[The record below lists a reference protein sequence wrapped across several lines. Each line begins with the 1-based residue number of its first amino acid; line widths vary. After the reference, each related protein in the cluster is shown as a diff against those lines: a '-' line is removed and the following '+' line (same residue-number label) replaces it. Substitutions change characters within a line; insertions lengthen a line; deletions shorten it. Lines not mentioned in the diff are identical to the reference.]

1 MKKLIYLGLMILAV
15 MAGCKKDNP
24 AASVQLTIKDFF
36 PVSGNPGTVVTIR
49 GTGFGRDLN
58 ANAVAFNGTAARV
71 LNVNDTMLVVQAPDK
86 GTTGKITVTAHEQT
100 VNGNVYTYQALSVH
114 QLSPANGPEGTNVYI
129 SGAGLAGTD
138 GPATVTI
145 NGKPAIVS
153 NANDTLLVV
162 VIPPG
167 AGSGPLEI
175 AVNGQKT
182 VSPAFTFQAIGSIK
196 PLKGGAGTNVTITG
210 TGFSSNLPDN
220 IVAFNG
226 VNAKVVSATATSI
239 VVTAPTGVQTGP
251 VSVTINGQKTAGPV
265 FTVVPAPTVKSVA
278 PLSGPVGTVI
288 TITGKDFSE
297 LKEENNITINGVQ
310 LTISSASAT
319 QLTAVIPAAATT
331 GPVALNV
338 NNQMVTGPVFTV
350 QSLGVSQLLP
360 DNGLAGS
367 IVVMKGTGFSTT
379 IAQNQVTINGLTVQ
393 VNAATDT
400 TLTVQMPV
408 GVTTGTLNVKVGTL
422 SATGPVFRRAGVEVF
437 YTGTWGNAPSS
448 HMVFDS
454 KGNMFVGINAK
465 IGRIA
470 PDGTATAF
478 AGSDNTGNQDGT
490 GTAALFSNIGGLGID
505 AQDNLYVADAWN
517 GSIRKIT
524 PAGEVSTYYQGITFS
539 PRFVSTDAAGNVY
552 FGSEYNGY
560 FKLNPGATQMTQVG
574 RVNGNAQFVVNNG
587 KIFYANTDGH
597 TIQQIVMSTGMISTF
612 AGAYWQD
619 GYVDGP
625 ANQAR
630 MNNPA
635 GIVFDPVSGM
645 FYFNDASNF
654 SIRAFA
660 PDGTVS
666 TITGAAG
673 SYQPWMSGNVNGT
686 LKDALFGMNQSS
698 GIAVDKAGNI
708 YIYEQRY
715 SQIRKI
721 ILQ

>member
-24 AASVQLTIKDFF
+24 AVSVQLTIKDFF

-49 GTGFGRDLN
+49 GTGFGKNLD
-58 ANAVAFNGTAARV
+58 ANAVTFNGTVARV
-71 LNVNDTMLVVQAPDK
+71 LSVNDSILVVQAPDK
-86 GTTGKITVTAHEQT
+86 GTTGKITIKAYEQT
-100 VNGNVYTYQALSVH
+100 INGNVYTYQALSVH

-162 VIPPG
+162 VIPPR

-175 AVNGQKT
+175 SVNGQKT
-182 VSPAFTFQAIGSIK
+182 VSPAFTFQAISSIK

-210 TGFSSNLPDN
+210 SGFSTNIQDN
-220 IVAFNG
+220 AVAFNG
-226 VNAKVVSATATSI
+226 VSAKVISASATAL

-265 FTVVPAPTVKSVA
+265 FTVVPAPTIKSVA
-278 PLSGPVGTVI
+278 PLSGPAGTVV
-288 TITGKDFSE
+288 TIMGKDFSD
-297 LKEENNITINGVQ
+297 LKEENSVTINGMQMNVM
-310 LTISSASAT
+310 SASAT
-319 QLTAVIPAAATT
+319 QLTATIPATAAT
-331 GPVALNV
+331 GPLALNV
-338 NNQMVTGPVFTV
+338 NNQTVTGPVFTV
-350 QSLGVSQLLP
+350 QALGVSQLMP

-367 IVVMKGTGFSTT
+367 VVVMKGMGFSTNVT
-379 IAQNQVTINGLTVQ
+379 QNLVTINGLTVQ
-393 VNAATDT
+393 VTAATDT

-422 SATGPVFRRAGVEVF
+422 SATGPLFRRAGVEVF
-437 YTGTWGNAPSS
+437 YKGTWATAPSS

-470 PDGTATAF
+470 PDGTATTF

-490 GTAALFSNIGGLGID
+490 GTAAMFSNIGGLGID

-524 PAGEVSTYYQGITFS
+524 PAGEVSTYYRGITFS
-539 PRFVSTDAAGNVY
+539 PRFVYVDATGNVY

-587 KIFYANTDGH
+587 KIFYANIDMH
-597 TIQQIVMSTGMISTF
+597 TIQQIVMSTGMITTF
-612 AGAYWQD
+612 TGASWQD

-625 ANQAR
+625 TGQSR
-630 MNNPA
+630 MNNPS
-635 GIVFDPVSGM
+635 GIVFDPVSGL
-645 FYFNDASNF
+645 FYFNDASNY

-673 SYQPWMSGNVNGT
+673 SYLPWKSGNVNGP
-686 LKDALFGMNQSS
+686 LNKALFGMNQSS

-708 YIYEQRY
+708 YIYEQLY

-721 ILQ
+721 VLQ